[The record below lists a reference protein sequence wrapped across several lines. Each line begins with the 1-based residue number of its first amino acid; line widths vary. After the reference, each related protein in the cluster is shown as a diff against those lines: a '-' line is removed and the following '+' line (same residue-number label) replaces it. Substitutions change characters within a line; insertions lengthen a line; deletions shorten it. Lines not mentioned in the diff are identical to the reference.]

1 MYVLDEMAT
10 PPLAR
15 QAKRR
20 PLDEF
25 ERLGLNAVRSGE
37 ELVWTREAPTRMF
50 GAIRAK
56 VGCLD
61 CHAHAKEGDLLGAFT
76 YYLKAP
82 VDRLLE

>member
-1 MYVLDEMAT
+1 MAT

-25 ERLGLNAVRSGE
+25 ERLGLDAVRRGE
-37 ELVWTREAPTRMF
+37 ALVWTHEAPTRMF

-56 VGCLD
+56 RDCLD
-61 CHAHAKEGDLLGAFT
+61 CHANAREGDLLGAFT
-76 YYLKAP
+76 YYLNAP
-82 VDRLLE
+82 VDKLKVRD